1 MHTKKQKNDSTVS
14 KTYIIEI
21 LLKPGD
27 WGGSILVYSLFLV
40 TWSARL
46 S

>member
-21 LLKPGD
+21 LGT
-27 WGGSILVYSLFLV
+27 GEAVF
-40 TWSARL
+40 
-46 S
+46 